1 MDTDG
6 AADPAAGSR
15 IHNLDTACLG
25 RWLNRRRTKTM
36 TIWVLVADNARAR
49 FFAAE
54 KALSPLKEVR
64 DLTYPEARLHEGDLV
79 TDKGGRDRNSSTG
92 GAHGLGVES
101 AHKQDGADRFAQQVC
116 EDLESART
124 AGEFNKLYVVAAPT
138 FLGLLRKHQSSA
150 LRQLVAGEVDKN
162 LSTKDPAAIRKQ
174 LPDYL

>member
-1 MDTDG
+1 MTD
-6 AADPAAGSR
+6 ASANHYRAPAAILES
-15 IHNLDTACLG
+15 
-25 RWLNRRRTKTM
+25 
-36 TIWVLVADNARAR
+36 VL
-49 FFAAE
+49 
-54 KALSPLKEVR
+54 
-64 DLTYPEARLHEGDLV
+64 Y
-79 TDKGGRDRNSSTG
+79 
-92 GAHGLGVES
+92 
-101 AHKQDGADRFAQQVC
+101 C